1 MPFAIESLEMIDM
14 RMNTRQM
21 IIDAAVKLFSE
32 KGYNR
37 VSVNDIAHEARVQK
51 TMIYY
56 YFSGKED
63 LFLAAWNNALKA
75 LEKTIFSNKEENTPH
90 KISGVIE
97 AYIEFA
103 QQRKASFELLHGDRI
118 SIQSLKD
125 KIRAQV
131 NSGKEDFMNKLRM
144 IVEEAQEKHEIRDDV
159 PPKTLTAYFVDIL
172 SSILMRWLIP
182 QGTSKVEKSFIKKI
196 VEHGISNK

>member
-1 MPFAIESLEMIDM
+1 M

-37 VSVNDIAHEARVQK
+37 VSVKEIAHEARVQK
-51 TMIYY
+51 TMVYY
-56 YFSGKED
+56 YFASKED
-63 LFLAAWNNALKA
+63 LFLAAWETALKA
-75 LEKTIFSNKEENTPH
+75 LEESIFGNVQEDKPPRL
-90 KISGVIE
+90 SGVIE

-103 QQRKASFELLHGDRI
+103 QQRRDSFKLLHGDRI
-118 SIQSLKD
+118 SVQSLRE

-131 NSGKEDFMNKLRM
+131 NSGKEDFMNKLRR
-144 IVEEAQEKHEIRDDV
+144 IVEEAQKRHEVRDDV
-159 PPKTLTAYFVDIL
+159 PSRTLAAYFVDIL
-172 SSILMRWLIP
+172 SSILMRWLKP
-182 QGTSKVEKSFIKKI
+182 QDNTKVEKSIIKKI